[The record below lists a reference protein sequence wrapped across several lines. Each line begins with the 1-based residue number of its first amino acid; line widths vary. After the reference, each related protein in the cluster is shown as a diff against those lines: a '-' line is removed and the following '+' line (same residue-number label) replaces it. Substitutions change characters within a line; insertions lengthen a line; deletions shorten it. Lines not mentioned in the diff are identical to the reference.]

1 MKTIQILKGLPAC
14 GKSTYAKKKVK
25 ENKDWARVNKDD
37 IRAMLGTEFS
47 GKLEN
52 SVLKIRDFIIK
63 EMVDSGFNI
72 IVDDTNLNPVHEQT
86 IRQTHSQSS
95 KIELYE
101 DFTQDV
107 DECIKR
113 DAKRSPS
120 VGKEVILS
128 MYRKYMKPMPK
139 KVEFDPNLPNAIIVD
154 VDGTIALTGD
164 RSVYDYSKVMLD
176 IPNQPVIDVIEN
188 FIEKTKCYVFIVS
201 GREAYCAADT
211 ANWIL
216 KNTNIGTCTIS
227 MRITG
232 DKRKDYIVKKEI
244 YENNIKGKYNVLAVF
259 DDRDQVVRMWREQG
273 LQVFQVAE
281 GNF

>member
-128 MYRKYMKPMPK
+128 MYRKYMKPIPK

-176 IPNQPVIDVIEN
+176 IPNTEVINVIYN
-188 FIEKTKCYVFIVS
+188 IVRVKNYAVIIVS
-201 GREAYCAADT
+201 GREDSCQEQT
-211 ANWIL
+211 VVWIEN
-216 KNTNIGTCTIS
+216 NTPLYPSRIL
-227 MRITG
+227 MRKTG